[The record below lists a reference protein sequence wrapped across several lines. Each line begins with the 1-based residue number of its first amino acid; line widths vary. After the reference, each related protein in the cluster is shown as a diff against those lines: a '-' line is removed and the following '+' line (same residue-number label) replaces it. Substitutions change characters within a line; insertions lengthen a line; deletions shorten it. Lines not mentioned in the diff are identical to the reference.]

1 MNCPIFIDDIVRRNK
16 TGCKIDPGINICR
29 YVKDGGY
36 MIRAAI
42 VEKSKEHREYI
53 RAALA
58 GVNMDIQVREFTNEY
73 DYLEN
78 LNGDA
83 SSFDILLLNTTIRH
97 EGDGLKLAAN
107 VRARNRKVMI
117 CFITDSQRYYAE
129 AFSVFATGYLLY
141 PFDVSELHNCITFF
155 WQKPSIERRA
165 TLMMKEACGSFRR
178 VYCRDILYV
187 ESANRKVCLHLDN
200 GEIVE
205 SYAKLD
211 ELEQQ
216 LSEKLFFR
224 CHQSY
229 IINLYF
235 VEKMEVGKFV
245 VRSED
250 VPISRKYQ
258 RAAREAYYDYLFEK
272 M

>member
-1 MNCPIFIDDIVRRNK
+1 ML
-16 TGCKIDPGINICR
+16 
-29 YVKDGGY
+29 
-36 MIRAAI
+36 RAAI
-42 VEKSKEHREYI
+42 VEKSKERREYI
-53 RAALA
+53 RAGLT
-58 GVNMDIQVREFTNEY
+58 GMNVEIQVSEFTNEY

-78 LNGDA
+78 VDEDS
-83 SSFDILLLNTTIRH
+83 SSFDILLLNTTLIR
-97 EGDGLKLAAN
+97 EGDGVQLATR

-155 WQKPSIERRA
+155 WQKPNLERRA
-165 TLMMKEACGSFRR
+165 SLMLKEAGGSFRR
-178 VYCRDILYV
+178 VFCRNILYA
-187 ESANRKVCLHLDN
+187 ESANRKVKIYLDD
-200 GEIVE
+200 GTTIE

-216 LSEKLFFR
+216 LPARLFFR

-229 IINLYF
+229 IISMYF
-235 VEKMEVGKFV
+235 VEKMEAGKFV
-245 VRSED
+245 VQSVEI
-250 VPISRKYQ
+250 PISRKYQ
-258 RAAREAYYDYLFEK
+258 RAAREMYYDYMFEK

>member
-1 MNCPIFIDDIVRRNK
+1 ML
-16 TGCKIDPGINICR
+16 
-29 YVKDGGY
+29 
-36 MIRAAI
+36 RAAI

-53 RAALA
+53 RAGLA
-58 GVNMDIQVREFTNEY
+58 GAGMEIQVSEFTNEY

-78 LNGDA
+78 LNEDG

-97 EGDGLKLAAN
+97 EGDGLRLAAE

-155 WQKPSIERRA
+155 WQKPNMERRA
-165 TLMMKEACGSFRR
+165 SLMLKETGGSYRR
-178 VYCRDILYV
+178 IYCRNILFI
-187 ESANRKVCLHLDN
+187 ESSNRKVYLHLDN
-200 GEIVE
+200 GEVME

-216 LSEKLFFR
+216 LPGKLFFR

-229 IINLYF
+229 IISLYF
-235 VEKMEVGKFV
+235 VEKMDAGKFV
-245 VRSED
+245 LQSQE

-258 RAAREAYYDYLFEK
+258 RVARETYYDYMFEK

>member
-1 MNCPIFIDDIVRRNK
+1 ML
-16 TGCKIDPGINICR
+16 
-29 YVKDGGY
+29 
-36 MIRAAI
+36 RAAI

-53 RAALA
+53 RAGLMGA
-58 GVNMDIQVREFTNEY
+58 NMDIQVSEFTNEY
-73 DYLEN
+73 DYLEE
-78 LNGDA
+78 LNEDA

-97 EGDGLKLAAN
+97 EGDGLRLAAN
-107 VRARNRKVMI
+107 IRARNRKVMI

-155 WQKPSIERRA
+155 WQKPNMERRA
-165 TLMMKEACGSFRR
+165 SLMLKEAGGSYRR
-178 VYCRDILYV
+178 VYCRNILYV
-187 ESANRKVCLHLDN
+187 ESANRKVILHMED
-200 GEIVE
+200 GEVME

-216 LSEKLFFR
+216 LPSKLFFR

-229 IINLYF
+229 IISLYF
-235 VEKMEVGKFV
+235 VEKMDAGKFV
-245 VRSED
+245 VQSEEI
-250 VPISRKYQ
+250 PISRKYQ
-258 RAAREAYYDYLFEK
+258 RAAREIYYDYMFEK